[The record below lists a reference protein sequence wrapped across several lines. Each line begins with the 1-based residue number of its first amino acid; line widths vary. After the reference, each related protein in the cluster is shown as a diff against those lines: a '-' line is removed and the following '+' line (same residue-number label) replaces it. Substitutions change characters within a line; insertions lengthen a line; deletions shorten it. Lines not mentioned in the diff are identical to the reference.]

1 MTRGVVTGSDCKFC
15 VSVWCSDGDFRDD
28 WGLLAFYV
36 RYLRFFQLV
45 LKEDDK
51 RDVFMLY
58 GFPPPP
64 PIWYFIR
71 VLFIVILQMIP
82 QQGIVNV

>member
-1 MTRGVVTGSDCKFC
+1 MVTGSDCKFC

-36 RYLRFFQLV
+36 RYLHFFQLV

-51 RDVFMLY
+51 HDVFMLY

-71 VLFIVILQMIP
+71 VLFIVIPQMIP